1 MKTALAVIGLAVLA
15 GCARPTGANL
25 DPSLTLLIPADT
37 TTLVCI
43 RLDLLKTAPV
53 YQKYF
58 ANRDI
63 PQVNEFAKTT
73 GVDVKRNLWELLFVS
88 NGTRNMVLG
97 RGMFS
102 DESEPRLDNLTK
114 QGAKRFA
121 YKGVNFV
128 GDDQHAVMLLS
139 QTVVGVGDTAMLK
152 QAVDAKDTSSGPPPA
167 LAALL
172 KDTPHEAQVWA
183 AYTGGPITLPFET
196 SGNLANV
203 GKLMGLLQRGSAYL
217 DMRMGL
223 KGLVTTI
230 SANQA
235 DSQQIEGAVKAL
247 LGLARLSTPAND
259 KDRQRVWD
267 GFRVTQE
274 GVQTKVYI
282 DQPEDLV
289 ERLIDLVPGQGR

>member
-1 MKTALAVIGLAVLA
+1 MKTSLAAVALALLA
-15 GCARPTGANL
+15 GCSKPTGANL
-25 DPSLTLLIPADT
+25 DPSLTLLIPPDT
-37 TTLVCI
+37 TALVCV
-43 RLDLLKTAPV
+43 RFDLLKTAPV

-63 PQVNEFAKTT
+63 PQIQEFAKTT

-114 QGAKRFA
+114 QGAKRFP

-139 QTVVGVGDTAMLK
+139 QTVVGVGDTEMLK

-172 KDTPHEAQVWA
+172 KDIPHEAQVWA
-183 AYTGGPITLPFET
+183 AYAGGPIKLPFELK
-196 SGNLANV
+196 GNLANV
-203 GKLMGLLQRGSAYL
+203 GKLISLLQQGSLYL

-230 SANQA
+230 SQNAA
-235 DSQQIEGAVKAL
+235 DSQQIEGAVKGL
-247 LGLARLSTPAND
+247 LGLGRLSAPAND
-259 KDRQRVWD
+259 KDLQRVFD

-282 DQPEDLV
+282 DQPEDQV
-289 ERLIDLVPGQGR
+289 ERLVDLVPGQLQ